1 MNAIVR
7 LEDTIKFIDC
17 PLLILHGDADPISD
31 IKSSEDLF
39 DTVKS
44 SDKEIKVVHYF
55 FISSN
60 FLSNKYFKKKR
71 QYNII
76 FRGIFSIFQFMFFKY
91 II

>member
-1 MNAIVR
+1 MNAIMR

-44 SDKEIKVVHYF
+44 LDKEIKVVHYF

-60 FLSNKYFKKKR
+60 FLSNEYLKKNV
-71 QYNII
+71 NII
-76 FRGIFSIFQFMFFKY
+76 
-91 II
+91 

>member
-1 MNAIVR
+1 MNAIMR

-55 FISSN
+55 FNLIFYQIN
-60 FLSNKYFKKKR
+60 ILKKNV
-71 QYNII
+71 NII
-76 FRGIFSIFQFMFFKY
+76 
-91 II
+91 

>member
-1 MNAIVR
+1 MNAIMR

-60 FLSNKYFKKKR
+60 FLSNEYLKKHV
-71 QYNII
+71 NII
-76 FRGIFSIFQFMFFKY
+76 
-91 II
+91 

>member
-1 MNAIVR
+1 MNAIMR

-31 IKSSEDLF
+31 IKSSQDLF
-39 DTVKS
+39 DTVES

-60 FLSNKYFKKKR
+60 FLSNKYLKKKV
-71 QYNII
+71 NII
-76 FRGIFSIFQFMFFKY
+76 LY
-91 II
+91 L